1 MTEAGTG
8 RPKYHLYQNTG
19 FMISTAWRISRSVL
33 FLGLLLAAA
42 AAARTAAELFIA
54 PVILRKI
61 ETHQPFWELTAAIAV
76 FGAGLFLLTGLE
88 AYIRQNTLFGRIAV
102 RQEILRQIGNKTA
115 GTSYPNTL
123 NPDFLS
129 YQAKSYKACYD
140 NTSPAEGFW
149 TALALLLTNVFS
161 FLVWSFLLSG
171 LSIWLLCLIVLISTA
186 EYFFNMSVNRW
197 GWRHRKEEAECHK
210 KMDYICRISTKRF
223 YAKDIR
229 IFGLGPW
236 LGQVWD
242 SGFKQY
248 KSFLGRREAVYFR
261 TNLADG
267 LSALIRG
274 GAVFVCLLRL
284 VIEKGLSISEFFLYF
299 TAANSF
305 TMWITGILDNVSL
318 LHRQS
323 LELSVIREFLEWPE
337 PFLFESGKRLSRER
351 DTSYELRL
359 ENVSFA
365 YPGSEQNTIS
375 HMNLVISPGEK
386 VAVVGLN
393 GAGKTTLVKL
403 LCGFLDPVEGRVL
416 LNGEDIRQYNRRDYY
431 GLFAA
436 VFQDFSVLD
445 ASVAENVAQTVDGV
459 DRERVRECIALAG
472 LTEKAESLPKGLDTK
487 LGRQVY
493 EDGVEL
499 SGGQTQR
506 LMLAR
511 ALYKNAPLMILDEPT
526 AALDP
531 IAEHDIYQKYN
542 QMAEGR
548 TCLFISHRLAST
560 RFCDRILFLDRGQ
573 IAEEGTHRQLLDK
586 KGPYADLFEIQSRYY
601 RQEGEGHGWDSEKGF
616 LCSGSQA

>member
-1 MTEAGTG
+1 MTETG

-33 FLGLLLAAA
+33 FLGLLLAAVTA
-42 AAARTAAELFIA
+42 AKAAAELFIA
-54 PVILRKI
+54 PMILRKI
-61 ETHQPFWELTAAIAV
+61 ETHQPFQELVAVIAV
-76 FGAGLFLLTGLE
+76 LGGGLFLLTGLE

-102 RQEILRQIGNKTA
+102 RQELLRQIGDKTA
-115 GTSYPNTL
+115 KTSYPNTL
-123 NPDFLS
+123 DADFLNF
-129 YQAKSYKACYD
+129 QAKSYKACYD

-149 TALALLLTNVFS
+149 TTLTLLLTNMFS

-171 LSIWLLCLIVLISTA
+171 LSLWLLCLIVLTSVA
-186 EYFFNMSVNRW
+186 EYFFNRSVNRW

-210 KMDYICRISTKRF
+210 KMDYICRIATKRF

-229 IFGLGPW
+229 IFGLRPW
-236 LGQVWD
+236 LEQVW
-242 SGFKQY
+242 SGGFGQY
-248 KSFLGRREAVYFR
+248 KSFLRRRETACFR
-261 TNLADG
+261 TDAAKG
-267 LSALIRG
+267 LSTIIRG
-274 GAVFVCLLRL
+274 GAVFACLLWL
-284 VIEKGLSISEFFLYF
+284 VFEKGLSISEFFLYF

-305 TMWITGILDNVSL
+305 TMWITGILDNVTL

-337 PFLFESGKRLSRER
+337 PFLFEAGKRLSGER
-351 DTSYELRL
+351 DKPYELRM

-365 YPGSEQNTIS
+365 YPGCERNTIS

-436 VFQDFSVLD
+436 VFQDFSVLE

-472 LTEKAESLPKGLDTK
+472 LTEKVESLPKGLDTK

-531 IAEHDIYQKYN
+531 IAEHDIYRKYGR
-542 QMAEGR
+542 MAEGR
-548 TCLFISHRLAST
+548 TSLFISHRLAST
-560 RFCDRILFLDRGQ
+560 QFCDRILFLDHGQ

-586 KGPYADLFEIQSRYY
+586 KGLYADLFEIQSRYY
-601 RQEGEGHGWDSEKGF
+601 RQEGGDHGRDNKEGCIG
-616 LCSGSQA
+616 SGSQA